1 MNGSL
6 SVFLVI
12 SSFSLISGVMTS
24 VYKGPKPSGIY
35 MLLLLVVI
43 LLS

>member
-1 MNGSL
+1 
-6 SVFLVI
+6 
-12 SSFSLISGVMTS
+12 MTS

-43 LLS
+43 LLSWH